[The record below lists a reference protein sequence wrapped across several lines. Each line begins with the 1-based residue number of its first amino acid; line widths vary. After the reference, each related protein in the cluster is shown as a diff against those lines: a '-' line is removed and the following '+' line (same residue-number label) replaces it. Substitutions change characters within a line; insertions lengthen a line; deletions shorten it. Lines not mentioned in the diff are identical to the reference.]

1 MIAPADLIQLFGY
14 PEIPELHTHVTG
26 MYSFEDNNLD
36 VFSLFDFKAT
46 QAYWGMNRED
56 EYYDNAKNLRKPL
69 HKRKMRRPT
78 VEEFWTST
86 EPYKFRIATDP
97 HVDMIAFRRWIR
109 KQIASLNPQTKSF
122 SEIYHA
128 KFVDEIGITHGDFD

>member
-109 KQIASLNPQTKSF
+109 KQIASLNP
-122 SEIYHA
+122 
-128 KFVDEIGITHGDFD
+128 